1 MYKQLKELQE
11 AEDGLLQRQDVRSRD
26 GVSVDE
32 GQELLED
39 GEEGPVGQ
47 DADALLDVDTSAADG
62 TPVHHA
68 EQTQLEALPLRQQ
81 VPAERLVELDGGAVN
96 LRDTSQDLHFLQTKV
111 KTKSAF

>member
-1 MYKQLKELQE
+1 MGN
-11 AEDGLLQRQDVRSRD
+11 GLLQRQDVRSRD

-32 GQELLED
+32 GQELLEE

-47 DADALLDVDTSAADG
+47 DADALLDVEAAAADG

-68 EQTQLEALPLRQQ
+68 EQTQLDALPLRQE

-96 LRDTSQDLHFLQTKV
+96 LQEAATPSETLQT
-111 KTKSAF
+111 TTFPSERS